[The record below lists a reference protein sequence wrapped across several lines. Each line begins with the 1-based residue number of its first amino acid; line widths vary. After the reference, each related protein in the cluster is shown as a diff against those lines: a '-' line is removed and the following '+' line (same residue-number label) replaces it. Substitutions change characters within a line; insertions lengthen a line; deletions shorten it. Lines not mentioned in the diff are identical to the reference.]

1 MLFRFVTSL
10 TILSVLLTPFG
21 LDFQLSD
28 IGHQHH
34 AMGKIIEAS
43 IDSEHSGHQG
53 SEVYNN
59 HHEGFTCTENEEDEK
74 EETESDEFI
83 SHRDQKVD
91 CFPLSEPFLFS
102 FQNLNLIN
110 FPEQVWRPPQ
120 NILS

>member
-1 MLFRFVTSL
+1 MLFRFVTFL
-10 TILSVLLTPFG
+10 TILSVFLAPFG

-34 AMGKIIEAS
+34 AMGKIIEVS
-43 IDSEHSGHQG
+43 IDSEHVGHQG

-83 SHRDQKVD
+83 SQRDHK
-91 CFPLSEPFLFS
+91 FNYFSPTEPFLFS